1 MNHTKLNKPARNDPT
16 TGFRAS
22 AFLDD
27 VRVVNNNGTNF
38 IHADLIQVKG
48 SFATD
53 VDLQISDSGGTTKFE
68 NVIPLFSEIIISNG
82 GSGYS
87 RDDTIVI
94 KDSKNKIVE
103 TVKIKK
109 VSSTGQILNVEK
121 INQVI
126 PNFLVITRSL
136 LKLPVALWLP

>member
-1 MNHTKLNKPARNDPT
+1 M
-16 TGFRAS
+16 
-22 AFLDD
+22 
-27 VRVVNNNGTNF
+27 
-38 IHADLIQVKG
+38 
-48 SFATD
+48 
-53 VDLQISDSGGTTKFE
+53 
-68 NVIPLFSEIIISNG
+68 FSEIIISNG

-94 KDSKNKIVE
+94 KDSKSKIVE

-126 PNFLVITRSL
+126 PNFGNYTITIETAGGSLASLNLGVPVATITKPRVYTTQKSLISSDSFIQDNNKYQQFSYIIKAEKSLFEYTNL
-136 LKLPVALWLP
+136 LKKLFHQGS